1 LGLPGCI
8 KPFANHPARLADG
21 TNSHTRAA
29 GFDPNDIS
37 GLPFGF
43 FWHGLLPE
51 ISVIASS
58 RFSGRGKV
66 ESRERRSS
74 KHHIIDDSATGNMDI
89 MTRPPMRFI

>member
-1 LGLPGCI
+1 LGLSGCI

-29 GFDPNDIS
+29 GFDPNDIA

-51 ISVIASS
+51 ISVIASP
-58 RFSGRGKV
+58 
-66 ESRERRSS
+66 
-74 KHHIIDDSATGNMDI
+74 DSQVAVRLSQENADPANITSLMILRPATW
-89 MTRPPMRFI
+89 T